1 MSTITV
7 SLERTKKDVVEPKP
21 EEDEAGFVAG
31 LQAGWDGLTT
41 VAVGLATVV
50 GVLVP
55 FLVVLLVLLLPGWP
69 LARWL
74 RRRRTTTA
82 PAEA

>member
-1 MSTITV
+1 
-7 SLERTKKDVVEPKP
+7 
-21 EEDEAGFVAG
+21 
-31 LQAGWDGLTT
+31 

-55 FLVVLLVLLLPGWP
+55 FLVVLLVLLVPGWP

-74 RRRRTTTA
+74 SRRRTTPA